1 VGHDF
6 SDIRL
11 ASDDPGFAVDDP
23 GFVSDDPGFAS
34 DDAGFVADDADL
46 VADDRGLASDE
57 ADDLQLGPPDIDGP
71 PDDRVPDD
79 FDLATTDGPALL
91 TDTAGLISTDEPG
104 RTETAG
110 LGADGDSDSGA
121 TEIDE
126 ALLDGIERELADVEL
141 ALARLGDGTY
151 GRCESCGLV
160 LSDEELEVA
169 PTGRFCRAH
178 LPLDLS

>member
-1 VGHDF
+1 VGQDF

-11 ASDDPGFAVDDP
+11 VSDDP
-23 GFVSDDPGFAS
+23 GFVSDPAGFES
-34 DDAGFVADDADL
+34 DDAGYVAGDADFVADDADL
-46 VADDRGLASDE
+46 VADDRGLVSDE
-57 ADDLQLGPPDIDGP
+57 ADDFPYGPQDIEGP
-71 PDDRVPDD
+71 ADDRVPDD

-91 TDTAGLISTDEPG
+91 TDTAGLTE
-104 RTETAG
+104 TETAG
-110 LGADGDSDSGA
+110 LDPTADSDSGA

>member
-11 ASDDPGFAVDDP
+11 VSDDAGFVTDDSGFIADNVGFGADDP
-23 GFVSDDPGFAS
+23 GFVS
-34 DDAGFVADDADL
+34 DDADL
-46 VADDRGLASDE
+46 VADDRGLVSDD
-57 ADDLQLGPPDIDGP
+57 ADDLQLGPEDIDGP
-71 PDDRVPDD
+71 ADDRVPDD

-91 TDTAGLISTDEPG
+91 TETAGLSE
-104 RTETAG
+104 TETAG
-110 LGADGDSDSGA
+110 LSETDGDSHSGA

-160 LSDEELEVA
+160 LSDEELEAA